1 MGKKEIRSNIL
12 TKMKAFRNEDKVKA
26 DKWLREQLFTNTSY
40 QQAQRIGIVL
50 SMPHEVD
57 TYKIIKES
65 FSKNKDIFVPNTD
78 YSSHS
83 MNFKELKDLSTLKK
97 DEKGIH
103 YVSENTE
110 ITDDL
115 DLVIVPG
122 VAFRED
128 GYRIGY
134 GGGYFD
140 RFLSNSNAPTLSLL
154 YDFQSTHFEIES
166 HDQPVDKLII
176 YNT

>member
-1 MGKKEIRSNIL
+1 MRKKEIRSNIL
-12 TKMKAFRNEDKVKA
+12 TIMKAFTDEDKVKA
-26 DKWLREQLFTNTSY
+26 DQWLKEQLFTSPSY
-40 QQAQRIGIVL
+40 QKARRIGIVL

-57 TYKIIKES
+57 TYKIIEDS
-65 FSKNKDIFVPNTD
+65 LSKNKEIFVPNTD

-97 DEKGIH
+97 DEKGIY

-115 DLVIVPG
+115 DLVVVPG

-140 RFLSNSNAPTLSLL
+140 RFLSNSNASTLSLL
-154 YDFQSTHFEIES
+154 YDFQLTHFEIES

>member
-1 MGKKEIRSNIL
+1 MRKKEIRSNIL

-78 YSSHS
+78 Y
-83 MNFKELKDLSTLKK
+83 
-97 DEKGIH
+97 
-103 YVSENTE
+103 
-110 ITDDL
+110 
-115 DLVIVPG
+115 
-122 VAFRED
+122 
-128 GYRIGY
+128 
-134 GGGYFD
+134 
-140 RFLSNSNAPTLSLL
+140 
-154 YDFQSTHFEIES
+154 
-166 HDQPVDKLII
+166 
-176 YNT
+176 